1 LQALQNVAIHHAQDL
16 IQHKAVMLWLIDQL
30 NDAAAATDGMV
41 QHVATAVLADVG
53 CSNPEH
59 CRQIIQ
65 KQQMLRVTIRNM
77 TNERTKMSHHHEQRA
92 ADERIGHL
100 MKDRAELEKSY
111 FLSFNRQHRTDH
123 TATEQLPVVVDAT
136 TLVDE
141 DHVDN
146 NIEGQYLLPL
156 SPAESACGGS
166 DDRHYTIMDF
176 DSPDKYGQV
185 PPPDFQA
192 PFLREVTNS
201 PAPELQKSFT
211 PVKVQAPHVQVPI
224 IVPMF
229 GNVLQAGD
237 IDDKMH
243 YYGLPAVSAV
253 VYTAVQVQG
262 VVDAAKHDAIDFFR
276 GRTVAL
282 SSTKKR
288 EANLLE
294 G

>member
-1 LQALQNVAIHHAQDL
+1 M
-16 IQHKAVMLWLIDQL
+16 K
-30 NDAAAATDGMV
+30 
-41 QHVATAVLADVG
+41 
-53 CSNPEH
+53 
-59 CRQIIQ
+59 II
-65 KQQMLRVTIRNM
+65 
-77 TNERTKMSHHHEQRA
+77 
-92 ADERIGHL
+92 
-100 MKDRAELEKSY
+100 
-111 FLSFNRQHRTDH
+111 
-123 TATEQLPVVVDAT
+123 
-136 TLVDE
+136 
-141 DHVDN
+141 DN
-146 NIEGQYLLPL
+146 NIQGQYLLPL
-156 SPAESACGGS
+156 SPAERACGGS
-166 DDRHYTIMDF
+166 DDRHYSILDF
-176 DSPDKYGQV
+176 DSPDKYGRV

-211 PVKVQAPHVQVPI
+211 PVKAEASQVQVPI

-229 GNVLQAGD
+229 GNVLQELHLQGHEGD
-237 IDDKMH
+237 IDDKKH